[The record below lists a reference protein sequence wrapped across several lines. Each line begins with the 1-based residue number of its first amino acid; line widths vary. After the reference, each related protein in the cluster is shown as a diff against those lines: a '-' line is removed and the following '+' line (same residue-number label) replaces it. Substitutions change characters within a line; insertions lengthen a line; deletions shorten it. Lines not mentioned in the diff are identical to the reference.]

1 MESNNSWNYR
11 VLVVDDQEEIHND
24 FEEMLVSGSTRRATD
39 DLASAFVAESGKLVL
54 PQFELSHATSGEE
67 ACDMARAGRESNRPF
82 AMAYVDVRMP
92 PGTDGIETVRRMRKF
107 ERDIEIVIMTAY
119 SDKTL
124 PEIVDDME
132 LLHKL
137 LYIRKPFSREEIQQ
151 ITLSLVGKW
160 NIEQELA
167 KHRQELETSNR
178 RLEASNQRLQAV
190 LDATGD
196 AIGMFD
202 AGGRLQVANQ
212 GYEKILD
219 ATESELKHMPPRDF
233 RQRLRGRLRPPVLP
247 EPGRQLFL
255 DSAGDLEEEISEA
268 GVSKPRLF
276 YRSTA
281 PVHDSR
287 QCPIGHIVVYRDV
300 SREVESEQ
308 MKAEVLR
315 LRTELGTTYGFDGM
329 VGNSKRMQE
338 LYGLMRRA
346 AESDIT
352 VLIHGESGTGKELV
366 AKLIHYNGPRQTRP
380 FVAVNC
386 AAIPETLIESE
397 LFGHERGAFTGAST
411 RRLGQFER
419 AQGGTVLL
427 DEIGDMPMALQA
439 KLLRVLQEREIQ
451 RVGGTSTIPI
461 DIRVIAAT
469 NRNLELAVKDGGFR
483 ADLFYRLA
491 AFPLT
496 IPSLREHREDIPLL
510 AAHFLKDCAER
521 ASASMRG
528 ISPAALQRLLAY
540 DWPGNVREL
549 RNAIERAV
557 LLETSERL
565 QVNSLPPQLRALVP
579 SPTGPEDP
587 PPPAVSLQEAERQAI
602 VRALEVS
609 RSNITRAAQVL
620 DIDRTTLHRKL
631 RKYNLI
637 ADKGKAG
644 PAEAKTD

>member
-1 MESNNSWNYR
+1 MKTNPSWNYR
-11 VLVVDDQEEIHND
+11 VLVVDDQKEIHND
-24 FEEMLVSGSTRRATD
+24 FEEMLASASTRRATD
-39 DLASAFVAESGKLVL
+39 DLASAFVPEAGKLVL
-54 PQFELSHATSGEE
+54 PQFELSHATSGEG
-67 ACDMARAGRESNRPF
+67 AFDMVRAGRESNRPF

-92 PGTDGIETVRRMRKF
+92 PGTDGIETVRRIREF
-107 ERDIEIVIMTAY
+107 EQDIEIVIMTAY

-132 LLHKL
+132 LVHKL

-151 ITLSLVGKW
+151 ITLSLTGKW

-167 KHRQELETSNR
+167 QHRRELETSNR
-178 RLEASNQRLQAV
+178 QLEASNQRLQAV

-202 AGGRLQVANQ
+202 AGGRILVANQ
-212 GYEKILD
+212 GYEKLLD
-219 ATESELKHMPPRDF
+219 VPESELKGMAPGD
-233 RQRLRGRLRPPVLP
+233 LRARVTARLRPPVLP
-247 EPGRQLFL
+247 GSEGGLFIG
-255 DSAGDLEEEISEA
+255 SSGELEEEVTAA

-276 YRSTA
+276 FRSTA
-281 PVHDSR
+281 PVNDSR
-287 QCPIGHIVVYRDV
+287 QDATGHVVIYRDV

-315 LRTELGTTYGFDGM
+315 LRAELGTTYGFDGM
-329 VGNSKRMQE
+329 VGKSKRMQD
-338 LYGLMRRA
+338 LYALMQRA

-352 VLIHGESGTGKELV
+352 VLVQGESGTGKELV
-366 AKLIHYNGPRQTRP
+366 ARLIHYNGPRKTGP

-397 LFGHERGAFTGAST
+397 LFGHERGAFTGASA
-411 RRLGQFER
+411 RRIGQFER

-427 DEIGDMPMALQA
+427 DEIGDMPIALQA
-439 KLLRVLQEREIQ
+439 KLLRVLEEREIQ
-451 RVGGTSTIPI
+451 RVGGTSAIPVN
-461 DIRVIAAT
+461 IRVIAAT
-469 NRNLELAVKDGGFR
+469 NRDLESAVKEGGFR
-483 ADLFYRLA
+483 ADLYYRLA

-496 IPSLREHREDIPLL
+496 IPPLREHREDISLL
-510 AAHFLKDCAER
+510 AAQFLKDHAER
-521 ASASMRG
+521 AGESIRG

-557 LLETSERL
+557 LLETADRL
-565 QVNSLPPQLRALVP
+565 QVNNLPQQLSALPP
-579 SPTGPEDP
+579 SSSGPGGPDQP
-587 PPPAVSLQEAERQAI
+587 PLSMQEAERRAI
-602 VRALEVS
+602 VRALEVA

-631 RKYNLI
+631 RKYNLLP
-637 ADKGKAG
+637 GK
-644 PAEAKTD
+644 

>member
-1 MESNNSWNYR
+1 MKTNPSWNYR
-11 VLVVDDQEEIHND
+11 VLVVDDQDEIHND
-24 FEEMLVSGSTRRATD
+24 FEEMLASGSTRRATD
-39 DLASAFVAESGKLVL
+39 DLASAFVRETGKLVL
-54 PQFELSHATSGEE
+54 PQFELSHATSGDE
-67 ACDMARAGRESNRPF
+67 ACDMVKAGRESNRPL

-92 PGTDGIETVRRMRKF
+92 PGTDGIETVRRIRKF
-107 ERDIEIVIMTAY
+107 EQDIEIVIMTAY

-124 PEIVDDME
+124 PEIVDNME
-132 LLHKL
+132 FLHKL

-151 ITLSLVGKW
+151 ITLSLTGKW

-167 KHRQELETSNR
+167 EHRHELETSNR
-178 RLEASNQRLQAV
+178 QLEASNQRLEAV

-196 AIGMFD
+196 AIGMFN

-212 GYEKILD
+212 GYEKLLD
-219 ATESELKHMPPRDF
+219 ATESELKEMPARDL
-233 RQRLRGRLRPPVLP
+233 RARLMARLRPPVLP
-247 EPGRQLFL
+247 ESEGGLVL
-255 DSAGDLEEEISEA
+255 GSSGELEEEVTEA

-281 PVHDSR
+281 PVNDSR
-287 QCPIGHIVVYRDV
+287 QSSTGHVVIYRDV

-315 LRTELGTTYGFDGM
+315 LRAELGTTYGFDGM
-329 VGNSKRMQE
+329 VGKSNRMRD
-338 LYGLMRRA
+338 LYALMQRA

-352 VLIHGESGTGKELV
+352 VLVQGESGTGKELV
-366 AKLIHYNGPRQTRP
+366 ARLIHYNSPRKTGP

-411 RRLGQFER
+411 RRIGQFER

-427 DEIGDMPMALQA
+427 DEIGDMPIALQA
-439 KLLRVLQEREIQ
+439 KLLRVLEEREIQ
-451 RVGGTSTIPI
+451 RVGGTSAIAI
-461 DIRVIAAT
+461 DIRVISAT
-469 NRNLELAVKDGGFR
+469 NRDLEVAVKEGGFR

-491 AFPLT
+491 AFPFV
-496 IPSLREHREDIPLL
+496 IPPLREHREDIPLL
-510 AAHFLKDCAER
+510 AAQFLKDHAER
-521 ASASMRG
+521 AGESIRG

-549 RNAIERAV
+549 KNAIERAV
-557 LLETSERL
+557 LLETADRL
-565 QVNSLPPQLRALVP
+565 QVNNLPSQLSALPP
-579 SPTGPEDP
+579 SSTGPGGPDHP
-587 PPPAVSLQEAERQAI
+587 PLSMQEAERQAI

-609 RSNITRAAQVL
+609 GSNITRAAQVL

-631 RKYNLI
+631 RKYNLLPE
-637 ADKGKAG
+637 K
-644 PAEAKTD
+644 